1 MASLYIIKNGVSLG
15 LKANRIYISKEGE
28 ETKEI
33 PIHKV
38 DRIIIF
44 EGVKISSN
52 LIQYAIENN
61 IEINFLKG
69 NGQYLGRVS
78 GGEYDRAEI
87 VRKQILLTGDENFRV
102 EMSKKIIKSKL
113 SNQITILLRRKK
125 IDESITKNIDLI
137 KRMKENIENCKSVE
151 EIMGHEGISAKEYFE
166 GISRTI
172 NEEFAF
178 EGRSKRPPKD
188 MFNAMISM
196 AYTLLF
202 SEINSIAASKG
213 LYVYAGFMHSD
224 KKGHP
229 ALISDFIEEWR
240 PVICDS
246 TVISIINKKWIKKED
261 FNFNNDGSVYLNQN
275 GRKILVEHMTRKLNS
290 EINYFDKKMSYRDAL
305 ARQVDSFIDVLKNE
319 DTSLYKVSNIR

>member
-1 MASLYIIKNGVSLG
+1 MASLYVTKNGVSLG
-15 LKANRIYISKEGE
+15 LKNNRIYISKEGE

-38 DRIIIF
+38 DRILIF

-61 IEINFLKG
+61 IDITFLKG
-69 NGQYLGRVS
+69 SGQYLGRIS
-78 GGEYDRAEI
+78 GGENDRVDI
-87 VRKQILLTGDENFRV
+87 VRKQILLTGDDNFRI
-102 EMSKKIIKSKL
+102 EMSKKIIDSKL
-113 SNQITILLRRKK
+113 NNQITLLNRRKK
-125 IDESITKNIDLI
+125 IDESIIKNIEQM
-137 KRMKENIENCKSVE
+137 KRMKNSINKCKSIE
-151 EIMGHEGISAKEYFE
+151 EISK
-166 GISRTI
+166 TI
-172 NEEFAF
+172 NEEFVF

-275 GRKILVEHMTRKLNS
+275 GRKILVEHLTRKLNS

-305 ARQVDSFIDVLKNE
+305 SRQVESFIDVLKNE

>member
-1 MASLYIIKNGVSLG
+1 MASLYITKNGVSLG

-305 ARQVDSFIDVLKNE
+305 ARQVDSFIDVLKN
-319 DTSLYKVSNIR
+319 DDISLYKVSNTR

>member
-1 MASLYIIKNGVSLG
+1 MASLYVTKNGVSLG
-15 LKANRIYISKEGE
+15 LKNNRIYISKEGE

-38 DRIIIF
+38 DRILIF

-61 IEINFLKG
+61 IDITFLKG
-69 NGQYLGRVS
+69 SGQYLGRIS
-78 GGEYDRAEI
+78 GGENDRVDI
-87 VRKQILLTGDENFRV
+87 VRKQILLTGDDNFRI
-102 EMSKKIIKSKL
+102 EMSKKIIDSKL
-113 SNQITILLRRKK
+113 NNQIILLNRRKK
-125 IDESITKNIDLI
+125 IDESIIKNIEQM
-137 KRMKENIENCKSVE
+137 KRMKNNINKCKSIE
-151 EIMGHEGISAKEYFE
+151 EIMGYEGISAKEYFE
-166 GISRTI
+166 GISKTI
-172 NEEFAF
+172 NKEFAF

-275 GRKILVEHMTRKLNS
+275 GRKILVEHLTRKLNS

-305 ARQVDSFIDVLKNE
+305 SRQVESFIDALKNE
-319 DTSLYKVSNIR
+319 DTSLYKSSNIR